1 MSHVY
6 NFKKSNILMRAIISL
21 VVVCGW
27 IFMTGFS
34 NNDPSIT
41 TNNQDKAIIIV
52 QSEDD
57 VKHLSNKKELKV
69 EVSKSLNLA
78 TAKTI
83 KKMALDKLK
92 KKAAAKGFTH
102 LLIGESD
109 EGMSISKRNYKVAL
123 KGVAFK

>member
-1 MSHVY
+1 
-6 NFKKSNILMRAIISL
+6 MRAILSL
-21 VVVCGW
+21 IVVCGW

-34 NNDPSIT
+34 NNESSFTMND
-41 TNNQDKAIIIV
+41 QDNTIVIV

-57 VKHLSNKKELKV
+57 VKHLGDKKEFKV

-83 KKMALDKLK
+83 KKMAIEKLK
-92 KKAAAKGFTH
+92 EKAAAKGFTH

-123 KGVAFK
+123 KGVAYK

>member
-1 MSHVY
+1 
-6 NFKKSNILMRAIISL
+6 
-21 VVVCGW
+21 
-27 IFMTGFS
+27 MTGFS